1 MDTKPKRHI
10 WRVLRLFLLLL
21 VLGGYSFWILQQP
34 LPVIKPELAKITLS
48 THTLTG
54 DLPWPAYGQAAVGI
68 LGADVVAQHGKQTP
82 VPIASVAKV
91 ITSLAVLQKK
101 PLAPGEQGPT
111 IKLSSADIALYD
123 AYVAKEGSVTPV
135 NNGESITEYQMLEA
149 VLLPSANNIAD
160 SMAIWAFGSLKAYN
174 QFATSYI
181 KQIGLINT
189 HIGTDASGYDPT
201 TTSTTRDLVK
211 LGQAAMDNPVIAKIV
226 ALPDAADV
234 PVAGR
239 IYNVNSLLGTNGI
252 VGIKTGNTLQ
262 AGGVFL
268 GASKTSINNK
278 PVTIVTAVA
287 GAPNLD
293 TALIDTKP
301 LTTAAQKNFDNT
313 TLMSTGAAVGTYHQP
328 WGNGPQAIAQSG
340 VSVLS
345 WKGLAVPVTIS
356 LKPISQNAKAGEV
369 VGTITAEK
377 SLLAGSKSI
386 DAVLQSPPTKPST
399 WWRLTHPLYH

>member
-1 MDTKPKRHI
+1 MEEKPKRTI
-10 WRVLRLFLLLL
+10 WRALRLFTLLLII
-21 VLGGYSFWILQQP
+21 GGYCFWVLSQP
-34 LPVIKPELAKITLS
+34 LSTLKPELSSVTLS
-48 THTLTG
+48 TQTLSG
-54 DLPWPAYGQAAVGI
+54 NLPWPAYGQAAVGV

-101 PLAPGEQGPT
+101 PLKLGEQGPA
-111 IKLSSADIALYD
+111 IKLGATDTALYN

-135 NNGESITEYQMLEA
+135 NNGESITEYQMLQA

-160 SMAIWAFGSLKAYN
+160 SMAIWAFGSVKAYTD
-174 QFATSYI
+174 FATSYI

-189 HIGTDASGYDPT
+189 KIGDDASGYAPT

-211 LGQAAMDNPVIAKIV
+211 LGQAAMANPVIAEIV
-226 ALPDAADV
+226 ATPDTTDV

-268 GASKTSINNK
+268 GASKTTINKK
-278 PVTIVTAVA
+278 PVTVITAIA

-293 TALIDTKP
+293 TALTDTLP
-301 LTTAAQKNFDNT
+301 LTQAAQKNFDDT
-313 TLMSTGAAVGTYHQP
+313 TLIGSNAVVGSYRQP
-328 WGNGPQAIAQSG
+328 WGNAPVAVAPREL
-340 VSVLS
+340 SVLS
-345 WKGLAVPVTIS
+345 WKGLAVPITVT
-356 LKPISQNAKAGEV
+356 LRPISFNAKADDV

-377 SLLAGSKSI
+377 SLLAGTKSI
-386 DAVLQSPPTKPST
+386 DAVLQSAPTKPSV
-399 WWRLTHPLYH
+399 WWRLLHPLYR